1 MISPRHLSRGVNVLQ
16 QSDTLNMSTHLS
28 NFLQDPL
35 YGTARMENYLQVCR
49 EKRLNVF
56 MITLESIYSN
66 LRCTQINLN

>member
-1 MISPRHLSRGVNVLQ
+1 
-16 QSDTLNMSTHLS
+16 MSTHLS
-28 NFLQDPL
+28 NLLQDPL

-56 MITLESIYSN
+56 MITLGSIYSN